1 MQLIYGGKARQKF
14 PIFIFP
20 KLFSLS
26 ANPKDFTLKSL
37 LDGLK
42 KLWFRML
49 TLNDL
54 NLELE
59 KSHELLILDVFE
71 G

>member
-26 ANPKDFTLKSL
+26 ANSKDFSNTEESL
-37 LDGLK
+37 RWLEEIMIPYVNSERS
-42 KLWFRML
+42 KLGVR
-49 TLNDL
+49 
-54 NLELE
+54 EE
-59 KSHELLILDVFE
+59 P
-71 G
+71 